1 MKKFNLFFK
10 SIFCIFIIE
19 SAFSSCA
26 LSVSSSSPENEE
38 PEETH
43 KIRGLYADGGD
54 EKVNLEWAPIT
65 ITAKD
70 TDNYTLTLKMQKVSY
85 VQQWNAETKQYD
97 VIETIE
103 FEIPEENVTAFSG
116 HETVEVSETTPVSDE
131 KNIEE
136 SANIISR
143 ALETALPGTCK
154 KTFTGLENVSPEKNH
169 FFYRFTMCLYKG
181 EELIQKEWADATTA
195 GSLEYKGEMNEV
207 IFRLFPADSVSV
219 NKYFESPSPYDV
231 IKQVAVPSI
240 IKQLKNT
247 LPIYNNT
254 SAIAKILQDSG
265 VDLSEFNEYPG
276 ENETIEWFSFY
287 PQGYRNF
294 IAGRIVNKTAKEK
307 GYTEVSE
314 YTVNTAYGKENSIE
328 TLDKAFRPGTFI
340 RTKGYSENG
349 DGGEALYEIS
359 STNPEIPINRAGN
372 RNFSSLKTAAG
383 QWCLLRPEDHKL
395 NLKQLGGGNCW
406 QVKSSRIREW
416 LGMTKEERLLN
427 DDGARIM
434 EAIHLLQESRL
445 ADGKLN
451 GKDAKVEDYSVPIEL
466 YIPRG
471 QYRVSTQINILVPNF
486 KMYGDTQTRHLKLN
500 EIDAFEETF
509 ALGDESGSS
518 SFNGSVLY
526 TDNGSGCSH
535 LNIYGP
541 SYDVLVEGLTFESRE
556 TDSKRTFWF
565 VDKNGN
571 GSPSDDEDERY
582 FTPHSGCA
590 VWMADQQWYSRE
602 VMISQ
607 CHDITIKNCEFIIT
621 SHIRDQAVYPAAQN
635 SRSDMLDFG
644 GAYGEY
650 IDSEKNVS
658 QYHANPY
665 VESCDLHTDKQFTN
679 VSLYSGWKNITV
691 DGCLMYNM
699 AGVFRGAN
707 LGYLDF
713 YSEECANG
721 TVSNCTLYHNC
732 HDEQIGIFTL
742 QDSNAAYKPTECIKG
757 ANFLNN
763 RVYSMRDEH
772 VDKIKTRIMVFT
784 VGYPTSKN
792 ITGVRIQ
799 GNYFYAK
806 DLPSKLFTF
815 GGAVS
820 QGRNETLIEN
830 NTFELEGYSGFYL
843 FETMLS
849 YIKIRNNTFNY
860 NPNPDGTGTT
870 SGIIADV
877 RFVDKNTPYEVE
889 FSGNTINVNGNFGS
903 RAFSGERETT
913 GKFCNNTFNISGYCG
928 TVCDSARVVQKNVVN
943 AGGKI
948 YSFYETRGE
957 YKGQILIDGNTLN
970 SDFDDSG
977 DSYKEH
983 EEGSLY
989 HSGRQGYTFANIT
1002 GFLHGEGNI
1011 VISNNKINCTK
1022 CTTRNKHFI
1031 RYVKDDNTNFTVLAK
1046 NNMLGKYKW
1055 LRGVKDDE
1063 TGQFITYINNRDEK
1077 GNVLKK
1083 EDWYVN
1089 LLSFEDTE

>member
-26 LSVSSSSPENEE
+26 LSVSSSSPDNKE
-38 PEETH
+38 PEETY

-143 ALETALPGTCK
+143 TLETALPGTCK
-154 KTFTGLENVSPEKNH
+154 KTFTGLENVTAEKNH

-195 GSLEYKGEMNEV
+195 GNLEYKGEMNEV

-219 NKYFESPSPYDV
+219 NRYFESPSPYDV

-240 IKQLKNT
+240 IKQPKNT

-254 SAIAKILQDSG
+254 SAIAKIIQDSG
-265 VDLSEFNEYPG
+265 VDLSEFDEYLG
-276 ENETIEWFSFY
+276 ENESIDWFSFY

-314 YTVNTAYGKENSIE
+314 YNVNTAYGKENSIE
-328 TLDKAFRPGTFI
+328 SLDKAFRPGTFI

-359 STNPEIPINRAGN
+359 STNPEIPINRAGS

-416 LGMTKEERLLN
+416 LALSPEERLQN

-445 ADGKLN
+445 VDGKLN

-571 GSPSDDEDERY
+571 GSPSNDEDERY

-621 SHIRDQAVYPAAQN
+621 SHIRDQAVYPADTN
-635 SRSDMLDFG
+635 SREDMLDFG

-650 IDSEKNVS
+650 SWWLASLGYEVHLFDLSETNIKLSAELAKGGFGDSVVHGVMGGAWLAHDIDG
-658 QYHANPY
+658 
-665 VESCDLHTDKQFTN
+665 L
-679 VSLYSGWKNITV
+679 WKNEKSRKALMNTV
-691 DGCLMYNM
+691 RLIDTH
-699 AGVFRGAN
+699 
-707 LGYLDF
+707 
-713 YSEECANG
+713 EEI
-721 TVSNCTLYHNC
+721 
-732 HDEQIGIFTL
+732 IGL
-742 QDSNAAYKPTECIKG
+742 SG
-757 ANFLNN
+757 HML
-763 RVYSMRDEH
+763 
-772 VDKIKTRIMVFT
+772 
-784 VGYPTSKN
+784 
-792 ITGVRIQ
+792 
-799 GNYFYAK
+799 
-806 DLPSKLFTF
+806 
-815 GGAVS
+815 AVS
-820 QGRNETLIEN
+820 RL
-830 NTFELEGYSGFYL
+830 
-843 FETMLS
+843 
-849 YIKIRNNTFNY
+849 
-860 NPNPDGTGTT
+860 
-870 SGIIADV
+870 
-877 RFVDKNTPYEVE
+877 
-889 FSGNTINVNGNFGS
+889 
-903 RAFSGERETT
+903 
-913 GKFCNNTFNISGYCG
+913 
-928 TVCDSARVVQKNVVN
+928 
-943 AGGKI
+943 
-948 YSFYETRGE
+948 
-957 YKGQILIDGNTLN
+957 
-970 SDFDDSG
+970 
-977 DSYKEH
+977 
-983 EEGSLY
+983 
-989 HSGRQGYTFANIT
+989 
-1002 GFLHGEGNI
+1002 
-1011 VISNNKINCTK
+1011 
-1022 CTTRNKHFI
+1022 
-1031 RYVKDDNTNFTVLAK
+1031 
-1046 NNMLGKYKW
+1046 
-1055 LRGVKDDE
+1055 
-1063 TGQFITYINNRDEK
+1063 
-1077 GNVLKK
+1077 
-1083 EDWYVN
+1083 
-1089 LLSFEDTE
+1089 